1 MEKEIK
7 KNRIEIEISSMGLGI
22 FVGAIVGLAAY
33 GAYVLGAKIA
43 ESFE

>member
-1 MEKEIK
+1 MENK
-7 KNRIEIEISSMGLGI
+7 KNIIEVEISSMSLGI

-33 GAYVLGAKIA
+33 GAYVLTAKIA

>member
-1 MEKEIK
+1 MENK
-7 KNRIEIEISSMGLGI
+7 KKMIEVEVSSMGLGI

-33 GAYVLGAKIA
+33 GAYVLGNKIA

>member
-1 MEKEIK
+1 MENK
-7 KNRIEIEISSMGLGI
+7 KKMIEVEVSSMGLGI

>member
-1 MEKEIK
+1 MENK
-7 KNRIEIEISSMGLGI
+7 KKLVEIEVSSMGLGI

>member
-1 MEKEIK
+1 MENK
-7 KNRIEIEISSMGLGI
+7 KNIIEVEVSSMSLGI

-33 GAYVLGAKIA
+33 GAYVLTAKIA

>member
-1 MEKEIK
+1 M
-7 KNRIEIEISSMGLGI
+7 IEVEVRSMGLGI

-33 GAYVLGAKIA
+33 GAYVLGHKIA

>member
-1 MEKEIK
+1 MENK
-7 KNRIEIEISSMGLGI
+7 KKMIEVEISSMSLGI

-33 GAYVLGAKIA
+33 GAYVLTAKIA

>member
-1 MEKEIK
+1 MENK
-7 KNRIEIEISSMGLGI
+7 KKLVEIEVSSMGLGI

-33 GAYVLGAKIA
+33 GAYVLGHKIV

>member
-7 KNRIEIEISSMGLGI
+7 KNSIEIEISSMGLGVI
-22 FVGAIVGLAAY
+22 VGAVIGLAAY
-33 GAYVLGAKIA
+33 GAYVLGAKIT